1 MSDIGTLFS
10 LLKSNFTRFL
20 GVGVLGL
27 LLNILLFGAAY
38 YMAPEETSGLNL
50 FMMGLIFVLLF
61 PVVYWVMAYRFGIQ
75 LVLRSAYIQF
85 NPQIQNLITG
95 FTREV
100 IQYYEGNRGCTRND
114 KVYRLGAYLSDKLT
128 NVPGFVKRRIVDK
141 LDEVP
146 VTRYIHDIKS
156 SEFIPENEAM
166 LSDKLFHRANAF
178 VLGDLFPTKAS
189 FMYWL
194 IPFNLVVFG
203 LCFYF
208 LL

>member
-10 LLKSNFTRFL
+10 LLKSNLTRFL
-20 GVGVLGL
+20 GIGFLG
-27 LLNILLFGAAY
+27 I
-38 YMAPEETSGLNL
+38 GLNL
-50 FMMGLIFVLLF
+50 VLFLFAYMMAPDDISPINLVLLGVVFLLLF
-61 PVVYWVMAYRFGIQ
+61 PILFWVMAYRFGVQ

-85 NPQIQNLITG
+85 NPQIQMLITG

-100 IQYYEGNRGCTRND
+100 INYYEGNRSGSRND
-114 KVYRLGAYLSDKLT
+114 KVYRLGAFLSDKMT
-128 NVPGFVKRRIVDK
+128 QVPGFVKRRIVDK

-146 VTRYIHDIKS
+146 VTRYINDIKS
-156 SEFIPENEAM
+156 SEFVPENEAV

-178 VLGDLFPTKAS
+178 VLGDLFPTKPG
-189 FMYWL
+189 FLIWL
-194 IPFNLVVFG
+194 LPFNLLAFA